1 MYSPDIWKILN
12 KMSKFEPKI
21 PINETN
27 KNLKIGIIMPYFNE
41 HIGLKLYVKILE
53 TLTENGIKKTN
64 IKLIRVPGAL
74 EIPFAALQMAK
85 SKKFDSIIAIGAVIK
100 GKTDHYY
107 NVSKESYRGLM
118 DISLKYEIP
127 IINGILTVN
136 KEKQALKRI
145 KNGESYAKSAIFMAS
160 LKN

>member
-1 MYSPDIWKILN
+1 
-12 KMSKFEPKI
+12 
-21 PINETN
+21 
-27 KNLKIGIIMPYFNE
+27 
-41 HIGLKLYVKILE
+41 
-53 TLTENGIKKTN
+53 
-64 IKLIRVPGAL
+64 
-74 EIPFAALQMAK
+74 MAK

>member
-1 MYSPDIWKILN
+1 
-12 KMSKFEPKI
+12 MSKFEPKI
-21 PINETN
+21 PISKTN
-27 KNLKIGIIMPYFNE
+27 KNLKIGIILPYFNE
-41 HIGLKLYVKILE
+41 HIGLKLYKKIHE
-53 TLTENGIKKTN
+53 TLVENGVKKTN

-85 SKKFDSIIAIGAVIK
+85 SKKIDSIIAIGAVIK

-136 KEKQALKRI
+136 NEKQALERI
-145 KNGESYAKSAIFMAS
+145 KNGELYAKSAILMS
-160 LKN
+160 NLKVV

>member
-1 MYSPDIWKILN
+1 
-12 KMSKFEPKI
+12 MSKFEPKI
-21 PINETN
+21 LINKNN

-41 HIGLKLYVKILE
+41 HIGIKLYKKTYE
-53 TLTENGIKKTN
+53 TLTKSGVKKTN

-74 EIPFAALQMAK
+74 EIPFAALKMAK
-85 SKKFDSIIAIGAVIK
+85 SKKIDSIIAIGAVIK

-136 KEKQALKRI
+136 NEKQALERI
-145 KNGESYAKSAIFMAS
+145 KNGESYAKSAIYMTD
-160 LKN
+160 LKIV